1 MFPIPWSKD
10 TLFSHFKTVRK
21 VTLYVYYIFLITN
34 LIYFYFFSFLPIS
47 RDRMIFE
54 TRSYYGI
61 FTYIANGDHFSY
73 LYPIDTILNQGKSL
87 GRISPHSGIVYF
99 YYYLHKCI
107 PLDYTILSFIVN
119 NVVIVASYVTLIAI
133 LKRTAL
139 STRYSWVFFCNP
151 QLVYYSQLMN
161 KESLTLLSVLLM
173 VYFVSTRRNIPL
185 VVTTLA
191 SMVIRQWLGLFAFF
205 LWWLYNA
212 RNYRIRIMHLYVIT
226 AFLAAYISITAS
238 TSPNLD
244 LQTSTLQMLIHQ
256 LNNDYGIGTLLLA
269 PLRIVQFIYLQ
280 LLSIPNSI
288 TSNGLISLYHA
299 QDVLPVMIIIILGER
314 LSRIF
319 MNMRIYF
326 RRGER
331 VFLSPIIAFTFVLLL
346 YPYSHQRY
354 FFPVIVLLIQMG
366 LSHMRYRGSY
376 AETEYADDAVDMDVK
391 SALARN

>member
-1 MFPIPWSKD
+1 MFPMQWSKD
-10 TLFSHFKTVRK
+10 AVFSRFKTVRK
-21 VTLYVYYIFLITN
+21 VTLSVYFIFLITN

-47 RDRMIFE
+47 RDHMIFE

-61 FTYIANGDHFSY
+61 FTYTANGDHFSY

-107 PLDYTILSFIVN
+107 PLDYAILSFIVN
-119 NVVIVASYVTLIAI
+119 NVVIVASYITLIAI
-133 LKRTAL
+133 LKRAAL

-161 KESLTLLSVLLM
+161 KESLTLLAVLLM
-173 VYFVSTRRNIPL
+173 AYFVSTRRNIPL
-185 VVTTLA
+185 VITTLA
-191 SMVIRQWLGLFAFF
+191 SIVIRQWLGLFAFF

-212 RNYRIRIMHLYVIT
+212 RNYKIRMLHLYVIT
-226 AFLAAYISITAS
+226 AFLAAYISTQVSTA
-238 TSPNLD
+238 PNLD

-269 PLRIVQFIYLQ
+269 PLRILQFIYLQ

-288 TSNGLISLYHA
+288 TPRGLISLYHA

-319 MNMRIYF
+319 LNMRIYF

-366 LSHMRYRGSY
+366 LSHMRYRGSH
-376 AETEYADDAVDMDVK
+376 AEAESAVNAIGMGAE
-391 SALARN
+391 SAPARN